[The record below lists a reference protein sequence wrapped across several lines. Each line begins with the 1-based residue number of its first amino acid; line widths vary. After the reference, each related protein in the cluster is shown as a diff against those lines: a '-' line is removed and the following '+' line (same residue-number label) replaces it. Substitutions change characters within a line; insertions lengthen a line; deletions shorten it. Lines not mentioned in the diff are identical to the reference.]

1 MIRADDAVRRVNN
14 LCSQA
19 KQSRVKLGLST
30 VSFKFCWCLVASGMV
45 GCVGIF
51 IVTYDTQ
58 ACAVHFIWVFTQA
71 I

>member
-1 MIRADDAVRRVNN
+1 MIRADDAVRRVNS

-30 VSFKFCWCLVASGMV
+30 VSLKFCWCLVVSGKL

-51 IVTYDTQ
+51 IVRS
-58 ACAVHFIWVFTQA
+58 VNEFSEGF
-71 I
+71 